1 MNPYVSRVLE
11 EVKARY
17 AHERE
22 FLQAAQEM
30 LPSLSSVFDQHPEY
44 EQAGLL
50 ERFIEP
56 ERVIIFRVPWVDDQ
70 GRPRVNRAYRVQ
82 FSSAIGPYK
91 GGLPSLSR
99 ATVPLPTVREPA
111 PSAVPTVTDSL
122 TSPVSERGRDARPTG
137 TVGADGAEV
146 PTGAGEDPDGPPPP
160 LPDGGV
166 LPPATE
172 RSRRVVLSGV
182 KVAVSRAVRPL
193 IRKVIVSPD

>member
-91 GGLPSLSR
+91 GG
-99 ATVPLPTVREPA
+99 
-111 PSAVPTVTDSL
+111 
-122 TSPVSERGRDARPTG
+122 
-137 TVGADGAEV
+137 
-146 PTGAGEDPDGPPPP
+146 
-160 LPDGGV
+160 
-166 LPPATE
+166 
-172 RSRRVVLSGV
+172 
-182 KVAVSRAVRPL
+182 
-193 IRKVIVSPD
+193 IRFH